1 MNQILKISA
10 FIIIMHL
17 SSIANAQFSFG
28 SKFFNYGNGA
38 INLDN
43 ITYITPTWEYLYH
56 FQNDGSDT
64 LTPYSEVPDSG
75 TINGRIDD
83 LYGDGSAFEDL
94 DYYFIV
100 NSSNIKF
107 DDFTL
112 TILSETVH
120 FKIPSCSEFPAS
132 EDIRNFALRVAPF
145 FLISPSSMEGC
156 EQLRK
161 KQNLLTQDEIQKI
174 RIQLE
179 DTANTYDKIV
189 N

>member
-1 MNQILKISA
+1 
-10 FIIIMHL
+10 MHL
-17 SSIANAQFSFG
+17 STIASAQFTFG
-28 SKFFNYGNGA
+28 SKFFDYGNGA

-43 ITYITPTWEYLYH
+43 ITHITPTWEYFYH

-64 LTPYSEVPDSG
+64 HILMPYSEVPTSG

-83 LYGDGSAFEDL
+83 LYGDGSAFENM

-120 FKIPSCSEFPAS
+120 FKIPSCSEFPAR
-132 EDIRNFALRVAPF
+132 EDVRNFALIVAPF